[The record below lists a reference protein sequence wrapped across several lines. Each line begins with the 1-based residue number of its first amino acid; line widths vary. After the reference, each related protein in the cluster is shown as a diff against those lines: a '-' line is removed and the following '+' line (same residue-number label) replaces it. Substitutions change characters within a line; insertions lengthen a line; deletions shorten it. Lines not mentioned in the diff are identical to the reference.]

1 MLLNPRGDYAA
12 LGDVAE
18 IRPVGLQAIVS
29 DALTFFCFVFFGGEG
44 CLLLVL
50 PPVDWIGAE
59 NKLLERGFQRVKN
72 TWLNT
77 PKGKW

>member
-29 DALTFFCFVFFGGEG
+29 DALTFFCFVF
-44 CLLLVL
+44 LVGKGACYL
-50 PPVDWIGAE
+50 CCRQSIG
-59 NKLLERGFQRVKN
+59 
-72 TWLNT
+72 
-77 PKGKW
+77 